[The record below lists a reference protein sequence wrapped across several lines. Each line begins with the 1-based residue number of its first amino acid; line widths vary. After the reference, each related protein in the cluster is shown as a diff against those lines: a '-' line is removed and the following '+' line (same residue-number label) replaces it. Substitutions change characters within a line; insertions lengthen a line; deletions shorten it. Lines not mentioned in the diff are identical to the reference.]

1 MSEQPLNSF
10 DARIEPEERGERP
23 ALGEEEP
30 GGIRPFS
37 VLLVAGTFLVT
48 ASLVIGGWMIGASGG
63 RHHHKLASKASRT
76 LVALKTTVGALSKPG
91 DPQHGRELFG
101 MTCIACHGP
110 SGAGIP
116 NLGANLRESKFVAGK
131 TDSQLV
137 EFVKKGRQPGE
148 PGSVLGLMMPPKGG
162 NPALD
167 DASLHDIVAFIRS
180 LQTDAKESLAG
191 AQ

>member
-1 MSEQPLNSF
+1 MSEQQPNAF
-10 DARIEPEERGERP
+10 DTNTEPQTAGEQPAFSDEE
-23 ALGEEEP
+23 A

-37 VLLVAGTFLVT
+37 ILLAAGTCLVT

-63 RHHHKLASKASRT
+63 GHRGSQSKSSGAW
-76 LVALKTTVGALSKPG
+76 VAMKPTEGAPPKPG

-116 NLGANLRESKFVAGK
+116 HLGANLRESKFVAGK
-131 TDSQLV
+131 TDAQLV
-137 EFVKKGRQPGE
+137 EFLKKGRQPGE

-167 DASLHDIVAFIRS
+167 DASLRDIVAFIRS
-180 LQTDAKESLAG
+180 LQADAKESLAG